1 METSWTCTA
10 RRLVD
15 SRLSSPGFLSSYS
28 FFFFFCFF
36 FPYTTVSLD
45 WRNDCSLYIHFR
57 FLNPMALQPTR
68 IAGLYRHA
76 AHSSFSPSIF
86 FSSSSILDPVGSIFH
101 PSSFLY
107 VYPFFGPEDPSS
119 ISHSLVHYYTTS
131 SKQRLYIYTGQKY
144 VYLCTAVHRYIFTF
158 YIFGGGFF
166 LRMSLSGGY
175 QKREFSYG
183 WSIQISELKFSSS
196 TSFLLAI
203 RLQDYKRF
211 FSFIFSLSL
220 VSSSCTQKFIVYI
233 YRQTQVL
240 KGLWMRIGRAR
251 KRNGVKSI
259 GKKKTKAK
267 KKEKVNG

>member
-1 METSWTCTA
+1 MCQQSDDDRGCLAKGAEKSQEERKRDGNLLDLYGPTSCW
-10 RRLVD
+10 
-15 SRLSSPGFLSSYS
+15 LSSLLSRISFLLF

-131 SKQRLYIYTGQKY
+131 SKQRLYIYTG
-144 VYLCTAVHRYIFTF
+144 
-158 YIFGGGFF
+158 
-166 LRMSLSGGY
+166 
-175 QKREFSYG
+175 
-183 WSIQISELKFSSS
+183 
-196 TSFLLAI
+196 
-203 RLQDYKRF
+203 
-211 FSFIFSLSL
+211 
-220 VSSSCTQKFIVYI
+220 
-233 YRQTQVL
+233 
-240 KGLWMRIGRAR
+240 
-251 KRNGVKSI
+251 
-259 GKKKTKAK
+259 
-267 KKEKVNG
+267 